1 MSTLKNRT
9 CVLLLLGS
17 LLMSCSVSRKIEG
30 ELRKQ
35 EEGRGDLRGLV
46 VYDLSGAREIINHNG
61 AKYFIPASNVKL
73 FTFYAAYKVLPDSVA
88 SLEYQV
94 RGDSLFIRGTADPM
108 VFESSREKVLGF
120 LEESPEKIFLVDAHI
135 EDEVY
140 GPGWAWDD
148 YASGFMPERSLF
160 PVYGNR
166 VRLRREGDRIEVD
179 PDFFAESVEKVDLSA
194 NPEGANNGK
203 RLREPFENRFSAR
216 SIGNGKEVEVPFIT
230 SNQLVADLLG
240 DAIGKKV
247 TLVKGTRDEDFMVLR
262 TMPYDSLYA
271 RMLIDSDN
279 FIAEQ
284 LLLRAAHATDSVYR
298 VKTAIDH
305 ALDHL
310 LPDLPQKPRWVD
322 GSGLSRYNLF
332 TPESMVHVLKK
343 IHAEVPGDKLFGYFA
358 VGGVSGTL
366 EDSYAG
372 PDGRPYVFAKSGT
385 LSNNYCLSGFLR
397 TKKGKL
403 LIFSFMDNHYL
414 GSSQPR
420 KKELQAL
427 LERLRD
433 AY

>member
-1 MSTLKNRT
+1 MSILKNRAYVL
-9 CVLLLLGS
+9 VLLGTM
-17 LLMSCSVSRKIEG
+17 LMSCSVSREIEG
-30 ELRKQ
+30 ELHRQ
-35 EEGRGDLRGLV
+35 EGGRGDLRGLV
-46 VYDLSGAREIINHNG
+46 VYDLSREREIINHNG
-61 AKYFIPASNVKL
+61 SKYFIPTSNVKL
-73 FTFYAAYKVLPDSVA
+73 FTFYTAYKSLPDSVT
-88 SLEYQV
+88 SLEYLV
-94 RGDSLFIRGTADPM
+94 KEDSLFIRGTADPM
-108 VFESSREKVLGF
+108 VFESSEEQVLHFLRERQEKV
-120 LEESPEKIFLVDAHI
+120 FLVDAHI

-160 PVYGNR
+160 PIFGNR
-166 VRLRREGDRIEVD
+166 VRISREGDLIEVV
-179 PDFFAESVEKVDLSA
+179 PGFFSESVESMESSD
-194 NPEGANNGK
+194 NPSGAKKSK
-203 RLREPFENRFSAR
+203 RIREPFENRFRAR
-216 SIGNGKEVEVPFIT
+216 SNMNEVEVPFIT

-247 TLVKGTRDEDFMVLR
+247 TLVTGNRGDYFSELR

-284 LLLRAAHATDSVYR
+284 LLLQAAYATDSIYR

-305 ALDHL
+305 ALDQL

-343 IHAEVPGDKLFGYFA
+343 IHAEVPGDKLFGYFPA
-358 VGGVSGTL
+358 GGVSGTL
-366 EDSYAG
+366 EDNYAG
-372 PDGRPYVFAKSGT
+372 PGGRPYVFAKSGT

-414 GSSQPR
+414 GSSQSR